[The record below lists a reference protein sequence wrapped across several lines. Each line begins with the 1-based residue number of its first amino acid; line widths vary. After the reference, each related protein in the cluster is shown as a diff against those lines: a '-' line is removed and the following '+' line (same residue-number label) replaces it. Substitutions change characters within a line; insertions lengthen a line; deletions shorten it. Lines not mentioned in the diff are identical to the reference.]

1 MFSSNARREDSHTRV
16 NDVAIWVAIPSGV
29 HEARSMTRPRRL
41 ATWISTVTFIVVW
54 GLTTHGKYSVT
65 GDEPHYLLMT
75 QSLAADGDLDLANN
89 YAAGSSALFGHD
101 NLAQGLH
108 ARIDQRGRLTSVHEP
123 GLAFLVLPVYA
134 ISQPLSEHVPLSW
147 LKAVRM
153 TPGLFTYSV
162 ISLFMNGLT
171 AISTY
176 LLVLTVASRS
186 SGSGAAVG
194 FAAMA
199 ALSPP
204 VLSNA
209 FTVFPEIPGLLIAA
223 TTMWATFGPGR
234 ESRRAQLVAL
244 VAIGLLPW
252 FHRKFTI
259 FALGLAFV
267 LVGESWRRNRR
278 VRWPDLACS
287 LLPALLF
294 YGYSLTTWG
303 TFRGPVA
310 ADGMPFSLE
319 AFLHGAPGLL
329 IDRENGL
336 FVWAPLYLPI
346 LAAFWLTRRE
356 LGSLLVPLL
365 ALFLPCAAHVM
376 WWGGFS
382 PVGRFLVPLVPL
394 AVLAVGEALGNS
406 RALLRSLL
414 ILTGPQLAIDVTS
427 WMHPRILWP
436 SGDGHNR
443 LFDRIPLAGDTL
455 ASLLPSFRTSAASVE
470 AAAVIGTVVVL
481 MNCLIVRST
490 WLESRRSPS

>member
-1 MFSSNARREDSHTRV
+1 MHDASSSARARR
-16 NDVAIWVAIPSGV
+16 A
-29 HEARSMTRPRRL
+29 
-41 ATWISTVTFIVVW
+41 ATWIATISFLVVW

-75 QSLAADGDLDLANN
+75 QSILTDGDLDLANN
-89 YAAGSSALFGHD
+89 YAAGSSALFGHN
-101 NLAQGLH
+101 NLEQGLH
-108 ARIDQRGRLTSVHEP
+108 AHIDRQGRLTSVHEP
-123 GLAFLVLPVYA
+123 GLAFLVLPIYA
-134 ISQPLSEHVPLSW
+134 IAQPLSEHVPVSW

-186 SGSGAAVG
+186 PGSRAAIA

-204 VLSNA
+204 LLANA
-209 FTVFPEIPGLLIAA
+209 FTVFPEIPALLVTA
-223 TTMWATFGPGR
+223 TVMWAAFGPGR
-234 ESRRAQLVAL
+234 ESRWAQYAAL
-244 VAIGLLPW
+244 GAIGLLPW

-259 FALGLAFV
+259 YALGLVFV
-267 LVGESWRRNRR
+267 VACETWKRHRQ
-278 VRWPDLACS
+278 VRWRDLGICI
-287 LLPALLF
+287 LPALLF
-294 YGYSLTTWG
+294 YLYSLTTWG
-303 TFRGPVA
+303 TLRGPVA

-319 AFLHGAPGLL
+319 AFMHGAPGLL

-336 FVWAPLYLPI
+336 LVWAPLYLPVP
-346 LAAFWLTRRE
+346 AAFWLTRRE
-356 LGSLLVPLL
+356 LWPVLVPLL
-365 ALFLPCAAHVM
+365 ALYVPCAAHVV

-394 AVLAVGEALGNS
+394 AVLAVGEALSDN
-406 RALLRSLL
+406 RALLRVLWVL
-414 ILTGPQLAIDVTS
+414 VVPQLIIDVTS

-443 LFDRIPLAGDTL
+443 LLERIPAVGAQL
-455 ASLLPSFRTSAASVE
+455 ASALPSFRSGVVSLEATAIAGALVLLANYWIARSSSVASLV
-470 AAAVIGTVVVL
+470 
-481 MNCLIVRST
+481 
-490 WLESRRSPS
+490 